1 MHTTNLYA
9 KILVVLLRDLRS
21 LKQLRAKQ
29 FWETSDAHVPPK
41 KAATPVAEGAFSHVL
56 YVQYILFHRLSR
68 GAGSTLA

>member
-1 MHTTNLYA
+1 MYTTNLYA
-9 KILVVLLRDLRS
+9 KIFVVLLRDLRS

-56 YVQYILFHRLSR
+56 YVQYFLFHRLSR